1 MLIILIKFLRK
12 SHLSSLTELVLCT
25 VPTFFV
31 STPLAKLR
39 FAGCLLTIFLTS
51 FNTSWADQKHYQ
63 TINRMGVGQIRIGQ
77 AQATLPQLAVL
88 PVCNQPVGNIFK
100 LANGCDCNQAPI
112 LPNGC
117 PCINP
122 LCSSAGSSGSGAPS
136 PDLERLRMIIN
147 AVPAGTFH
155 GQDRLGIYYQTGLPI
170 SETNPVRIYNLKTGG
185 YFSAHFDDES
195 FLRFSVGTVP
205 NSVNGINPLAKQDRV
220 KLENLDFK
228 DAAVLETLYNP
239 SNLHDFKL
247 GSLNEVTMDILP
259 RFRVRYGTVT
269 KTIVINGIYIPAGS
283 IVAGTRGDGIAR
295 PSFQDMTNLR
305 FYNPDGVLLNVVP
318 EKDKNKLFCG
328 AVANAECIDFKTHYT
343 EPATTEFGAK
353 VFAQYSTKDFFPG
366 KDASQANEIWLDIQ
380 KDLEAQ
386 TVLGIFANKEPWQER
401 IFKELNQQEIVY
413 LSNMFANEP
422 SVNTMETL
430 FGYVETDAFR
440 DFSLLDAS
448 ADSFTEFCKTIS
460 APVETDDR
468 DTALN
473 KAYDSMYCKLK
484 AFSDAKLKKW
494 DSPDNLQA
502 VNSKNTAKAE
512 YHIAFELYN
521 HELKYGAIERKP
533 TTISEVGNPT
543 VTQEEDEV
551 DPYSNIPTKCQK
563 KNNRDTKA
571 CRQYYDAP
579 KRCINKKGYLK
590 KNDTS
595 CHGYKSP
602 GFAPEPATVVKAPAP
617 KPVTA
622 PKPKPASKQPAKKPA
637 KKPNKK
643 SGKKKANKTNKK

>member
-1 MLIILIKFLRK
+1 MHNRFLLLIIFFT
-12 SHLSSLTELVLCT
+12 SLN
-25 VPTFFV
+25 
-31 STPLAKLR
+31 S
-39 FAGCLLTIFLTS
+39 
-51 FNTSWADQKHYQ
+51 SWADQKHYK
-63 TINRMGVGQIRIGQ
+63 TITRTGVGQLRLEQ
-77 AQATLPQLAVL
+77 AAAKIPTDPEP
-88 PVCNQPVGNIFK
+88 PVCNVPPGNIFK
-100 LANGCDCNQAPI
+100 LANGCDCDQPAV

-122 LCSSAGSSGSGAPS
+122 FCRKSDPEPELQ
-136 PDLERLRMIIN
+136 RLRMIVN
-147 AVPAGTFH
+147 AFPAGTFH
-155 GQDRLGIYYQTGLPI
+155 GEDRLGIYYQSTLPI

-185 YFSAHFDDES
+185 YFSAYFDNES

-205 NSVNGINPLAKQDRV
+205 NSINGISPLAKQERV
-220 KLENLDFK
+220 NLDNLDFQ
-228 DAAVLETLYNP
+228 DAAVLETIYNP
-239 SNLHDFKL
+239 DQLDDYKL
-247 GSLNEVTMDILP
+247 GALNEVTMDILP
-259 RFRVRYGTVT
+259 RFRVRYGLVT
-269 KTIVINGIYIPAGS
+269 KTISINGIYIPAGS
-283 IVAGTRGDGIAR
+283 IVAGTRDDGIAR
-295 PSFQDMTNLR
+295 PGFTDMTNLR
-305 FYNPDGVLLNVVP
+305 FYSPDGVLLNVVP

-328 AVANAECIDFKTHYT
+328 TVATAQCIDFDSHYT

-353 VFAQYSTKDFFPG
+353 VFAEYSTKDFFPG

-413 LSNMFANEP
+413 LSNLFANVT
-422 SVNTMETL
+422 SVNALEAL

-448 ADSFTEFCKTIS
+448 ADSFTEFCKTVS

-484 AFSDAKLKKW
+484 AFSDAKLMKW
-494 DSPDNLQA
+494 DSQDNVQA
-502 VNSKNTAKAE
+502 VSSRNTAKAE
-512 YHIAFELYN
+512 YYTAFELYN

-533 TTISEVGNPT
+533 TTISEVENPT
-543 VTQEEDEV
+543 ATDDDEV
-551 DPYSNIPTKCQK
+551 DPYSSIPANCQK

-579 KRCINKKGYLK
+579 KRCINNNGYLK

-602 GFAPEPATVVKAPAP
+602 GFAPEAPAPASVIKAPAP
-617 KPVTA
+617 KPKPVAA
-622 PKPKPASKQPAKKPA
+622 PPKPAAKKPA
-637 KKPNKK
+637 KKPSKK
-643 SGKKKANKTNKK
+643 TGKKNGK